1 MSDAA
6 PDIRVLLID
15 ADGRARGFVAAYL
28 RTNAVIAI
36 EAATIGSGLAIF
48 AAQRFDLVI
57 AEIDFADGSGFD
69 MIRQM
74 RSRRDCAVIFMTR
87 QDSSNMRIKG
97 LDSGADD
104 YVVKPIEVRELF
116 ARMRAVLRRYRR
128 QPPQPPVND
137 AVPVIE
143 LGAWTLD
150 LVRRELSDAAG
161 ELVRLTRAELD
172 LLAALVQARGEPL
185 SREYLVEVVASADAE
200 TKVRTIDVMVS
211 RIRRK
216 LAAASGAPPR
226 ILTQKGSGYRY
237 AAAAAVS
244 FDAVQRVT
252 AAPRDVL
259 VLGAADPVPAVY
271 SGSGWSGSSHP
282 E

>member
-1 MSDAA
+1 MPVAVPDA
-6 PDIRVLLID
+6 RVLLVD
-15 ADGRARGFVAAYL
+15 ADLRSRGFVAAYL
-28 RTNAVIAI
+28 RTNAMVAI
-36 EAATIGSGLAIF
+36 EAGSVGSGLAIF
-48 AAQRFDLVI
+48 VAQHFDIVI

-74 RSRRDCAVIFMTR
+74 RSRRDCAVIFMTS
-87 QDSSNMRIKG
+87 QGSSGMHIKG

-128 QPPQPPVND
+128 LPPQPPVHD

-143 LGAWTLD
+143 LGTWTLD

-185 SREYLVEVVASADAE
+185 SRDYLVEVVASAEAD

-226 ILTQKGSGYRY
+226 ILTQKGAGYRY
-237 AAAAAVS
+237 AAAARVPE
-244 FDAVQRVT
+244 DPVQPVAPVARDVPLPHT
-252 AAPRDVL
+252 ADPAPPVYAAP
-259 VLGAADPVPAVY
+259 A
-271 SGSGWSGSSHP
+271 WSGLSHP

>member
-1 MSDAA
+1 MSDVA
-6 PDIRVLLID
+6 PETRVLLVD
-15 ADGRARGFVAAYL
+15 ADARMRGFVAAYL
-28 RTNAVIAI
+28 RTNGIVAI
-36 EAATIGSGLAIF
+36 EAETIGGGLAIF
-48 AAQRFDLVI
+48 AAQRFDVVI
-57 AEIDFADGSGFD
+57 AEIEFADGSGFD

-74 RSRRDCAVIFMTR
+74 RSRRDCAVIFVTSQR
-87 QDSSNMRIKG
+87 SSGMHIKG

-104 YVVKPIEVRELF
+104 YVVKPIEIRELF

-128 QPPQPPVND
+128 LPPQPPVHD

-143 LGAWTLD
+143 LGNWTLD
-150 LVRRELSDAAG
+150 LVRRELSDSAG

-185 SREYLVEVVASADAE
+185 SREYLVEVVASADAD

-216 LAAASGAPPR
+216 LAAASGPPPR
-226 ILTQKGSGYRY
+226 VLTQKGAGYRY
-237 AAAAAVS
+237 AAAAIVAQHAGRAPVVVPGAS
-244 FDAVQRVT
+244 APTDAVVASALQGGTIV
-252 AAPRDVL
+252 
-259 VLGAADPVPAVY
+259 
-271 SGSGWSGSSHP
+271 SGFSHP